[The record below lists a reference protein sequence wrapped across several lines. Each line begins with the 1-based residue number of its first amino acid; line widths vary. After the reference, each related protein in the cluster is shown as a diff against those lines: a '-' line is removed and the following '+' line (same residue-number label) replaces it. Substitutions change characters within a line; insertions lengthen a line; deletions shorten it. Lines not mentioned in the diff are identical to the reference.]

1 MNQPLYTDLLN
12 ASLILVA
19 QKNNKKKIQEHKD
32 YIKLR
37 NQIRDEMAA
46 LDDKPKGYGVRN
58 GWGWFMLIFGGMGS
72 LGITIATIVVSAMI
86 RAGLDSAE
94 SQPFTPPMVAAILL
108 SFYMLTTLG
117 VILVIS
123 ARKLLKKHRANDMIL
138 IEQLR
143 QEDEV
148 KNKADEATIAQLEAD
163 AVTLQKAANE
173 LLAFLPDT
181 YRNTEAACYMLLAVK
196 DGRADTLK
204 EAMNLYEEQLHRWNM
219 EKLAANS
226 ARMQQIHM
234 ESMQSA
240 MREISDNQEQ
250 IQGQLSAIAGMQ
262 AMEMWRNA

>member
-46 LDDKPKGYGVRN
+46 LDDKPRGYGAMK
-58 GWGWFMLIFGGMGS
+58 GWGIFLLIVCSIWFAIVFPATASEPEFMPAPLFYY
-72 LGITIATIVVSAMI
+72 IAVPIVCA
-86 RAGLDSAE
+86 
-94 SQPFTPPMVAAILL
+94 FFLL
-108 SFYMLTTLG
+108 SIFL
-117 VILVIS
+117 LVR
-123 ARKLLKKHRANDMIL
+123 ARVSLKKHKKNDKIL
-138 IEQLR
+138 MEQLR

-204 EAMNLYEEQLHRWNM
+204 EAMNLYEEQLHRWKM

-240 MREISDNQEQ
+240 MREIAGNQEQ